1 MSSFH
6 SAHNP
11 EDPSPRPRGDGLGE
25 QPAKKRRVDGE
36 PHLSKL
42 LDEDKK
48 SNCLW
53 KLSIASQLVNCAE
66 RAKLNAIKN
75 GLTVLYASSTVLH
88 ASIQIRQG
96 TATQSILDKL
106 DQLQDDIDS
115 LKRAAHQEGYPGTQS
130 LPRNRNAP
138 PTSGSPLEASR
149 GSLQIP
155 PHLMS
160 ADTVLKWPIFQEK
173 YPSDALIGE
182 LFKSQEVLDP
192 FMTPLSAEGMPD
204 PSPLDKLV
212 SQEGLRPLDDE
223 KIPQLI
229 DNFLQFIHTKNPILD
244 METLLNFGRKCA
256 RDGVGWGSLSCL
268 VLLACALGS
277 VAHSFDTSIKQQ
289 ADLAGAVLSGEVSRP
304 NSMHTYN
311 ERLQQG
317 ESYFLLACRRL
328 GLVRPSKLGVQCYF
342 LAGVYLMYT
351 LRPIMAWQYFSQAS
365 TLLLVHL
372 KTIHGLGKIS
382 TEYLGL
388 SSVCTSEDRR
398 QLERIEQSLY
408 WSCFKSECEFRVEL
422 PFPQSE
428 LSLGEYLT
436 LFPSPPS
443 PDPYDCGPKKHA
455 RYKCKEE
462 ESWYYYLTEIAL
474 RRIGNRIINS
484 FFCEDRSFWLNIRP
498 FLRIAQEFEVQVSS
512 WSAHLPP
519 AMQHLETTS
528 VIRAPHLDSQD
539 AIKGSPVSRE
549 LSWAVDNRL
558 LEMQTWLYQ
567 PFIYYLI
574 HVGVSPVPSS
584 VERHPYHRSS
594 TTDHYVHNAH
604 LSTESPSSD
613 SNRFDSNMRH
623 GAGESSSM
631 DNEDLG
637 LLRSMITS
645 GIECNLKT
653 IDVRSVGHRHHGL
666 WFDLRSIMCASL
678 TLLAVVKSGN
688 AAWIPGE
695 AETLWGPK
703 LPDLGA
709 SSFPVPIMGRISKVI
724 DQFKFWSAEAP
735 HLLRYSVVL
744 EEVVRDVRGF

>member
-1 MSSFH
+1 
-6 SAHNP
+6 
-11 EDPSPRPRGDGLGE
+11 
-25 QPAKKRRVDGE
+25 
-36 PHLSKL
+36 
-42 LDEDKK
+42 
-48 SNCLW
+48 
-53 KLSIASQLVNCAE
+53 
-66 RAKLNAIKN
+66 
-75 GLTVLYASSTVLH
+75 
-88 ASIQIRQG
+88 
-96 TATQSILDKL
+96 
-106 DQLQDDIDS
+106 
-115 LKRAAHQEGYPGTQS
+115 
-130 LPRNRNAP
+130 
-138 PTSGSPLEASR
+138 
-149 GSLQIP
+149 
-155 PHLMS
+155 MS
-160 ADTVLKWPIFQEK
+160 ADTILEWPIFQEK
-173 YPSDALIGE
+173 YPRDALIGE
-182 LFKSQEVLDP
+182 LFKSQESLDP
-192 FMTPLSAEGMPD
+192 PMTPLSAEEMPGL
-204 PSPLDKLV
+204 SPLDKLV
-212 SQEGLRPLDDE
+212 SHEGLSPLDDE

-229 DNFLQFIHTKNPILD
+229 DDFLQFIHTKNPILD
-244 METLLNFGRKCA
+244 METLVNSGRKCA

-289 ADLAGAVLSGEVSRP
+289 TDLSRAVLSGEVSRP
-304 NSMHTYN
+304 NSMHTHN
-311 ERLQQG
+311 EKLQQG

-351 LRPIMAWQYFSQAS
+351 LRPILAWQYFSQAS
-365 TLLLVHL
+365 TLLQVHL
-372 KTIHGLGKIS
+372 KTIYGLGKS
-382 TEYLGL
+382 PSESLGL
-388 SSVCTSEDRR
+388 PSVYPHEDRR

-443 PDPYDCGPKKHA
+443 PDPYDCGPRKHA
-455 RYKCKEE
+455 RHKYKEE

-484 FFCEDRSFWLNIRP
+484 FFCENRSFWLNIKP

-528 VIRAPHLDSQD
+528 VIRAPHFNSQD
-539 AIKGSPVSRE
+539 ATSGSPVSRE

-574 HVGVSPVPSS
+574 HVGVSRVTSS
-584 VERHPYHRSS
+584 LERHPYHGLS
-594 TTDHYVHNAH
+594 TRDHYIHNVHS
-604 LSTESPSSD
+604 STESPSSD
-613 SNRFDSNMRH
+613 SYRFGSNIQH
-623 GAGESSSM
+623 DDGESSSM
-631 DNEDLG
+631 NNEDLA
-637 LLRSMITS
+637 LLRSMVTS

-695 AETLWGPK
+695 AEALWGPK
-703 LPDLGA
+703 PSHLGA
-709 SSFPVPIMGRISKVI
+709 SPFPVPIMGRISKVI
-724 DQFKFWSAEAP
+724 DQFTFWSAEAP
-735 HLLRYSVVL
+735 HLLRYRVIL